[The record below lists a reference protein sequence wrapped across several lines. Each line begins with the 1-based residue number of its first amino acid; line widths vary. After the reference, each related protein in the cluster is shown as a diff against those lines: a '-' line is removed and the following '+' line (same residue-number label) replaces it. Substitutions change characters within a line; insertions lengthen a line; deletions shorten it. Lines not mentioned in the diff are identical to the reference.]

1 MTQYKSLNVNLS
13 NSQLNI
19 LKSGIKNNTEIT
31 LKISSS
37 VLVVG
42 DSANDFPQRLLLTN
56 TQVSKLRKA
65 FANVSSANTK
75 LSKTQL
81 HKIGQSGGLLGRL
94 LGPFLK
100 AGLPLIGNVFKTL
113 AKNVLIPLG
122 LTVAAAA
129 TDPAI
134 HKKMFGSGLPS
145 GLASR
150 TTILIISSEEMNHI
164 IKIIKSLEESDL
176 LIKDISETVKN
187 EAKEQKGRF
196 LGMLFATDALKTAE
210 ATGDLIGNKIANRII
225 KASKNSQQNI
235 SETVTNEH
243 DKEIPKERYVSPEE
257 RQ

>member
-196 LGMLFATDALKTAE
+196 LGMLFGTLGASLLGNLLTGKGAIATSQGRERLQTL
-210 ATGDLIGNKIANRII
+210 ATR
-225 KASKNSQQNI
+225 ASMPGRNTI
-235 SETVTNEH
+235 RAGEGTVRAGQ
-243 DKEIPKERYVSPEE
+243 DF
-257 RQ
+257 